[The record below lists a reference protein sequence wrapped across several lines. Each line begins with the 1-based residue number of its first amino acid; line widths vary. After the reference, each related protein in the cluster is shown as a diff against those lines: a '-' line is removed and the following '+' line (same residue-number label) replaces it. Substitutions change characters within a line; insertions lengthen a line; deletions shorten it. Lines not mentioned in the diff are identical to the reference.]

1 MVAYLRARSRAA
13 LVTAVAFYALLNLTS
28 AAAQTQTA
36 VEYYYSAWDHYF
48 VTAFPDEILAIDGGK
63 YGNTWQRT
71 GQTFNVW
78 IQPSAGADATC
89 RFFSVGF
96 DPKSSHFY
104 TNRADECAQLK
115 QGSGWQFEAVAF
127 YMQPLN
133 ASYDCPAG
141 TVMLFRLYNKSMGG
155 APNHRFTTNAA
166 TATQTM
172 AAGWGLEGDGAKG
185 GYACVP
191 QAPTPGTTAEGIW
204 RSNLVNGAILG
215 DGTYLFLYQAPGS
228 DTTVG
233 FVQGNGVSVN
243 GQFNSANARD
253 FNFAG
258 LGARNASFAAT
269 YIPRATLSGVMST
282 AYGNANFATAYDS
295 RYEQPASL
303 AAAAGTYSGLAA
315 SATTFAGQLGTH
327 VTLSASGDLSGTWG
341 TCSFVGTVA
350 PHGSVNSFDLSL
362 AFQGGSCVFGTG
374 SLSGSAYYDPVEHGL
389 FLMAINASR
398 TDGFLF
404 ATLAQ

>member
-1 MVAYLRARSRAA
+1 MV
-13 LVTAVAFYALLNLTS
+13 
-28 AAAQTQTA
+28 
-36 VEYYYSAWDHYF
+36 
-48 VTAFPDEILAIDGGK
+48 ILYRLFNGG
-63 YGNTWQRT
+63 
-71 GQTFNVW
+71 
-78 IQPSAGADATC
+78 
-89 RFFSVGF
+89 
-96 DPKSSHFY
+96 
-104 TNRADECAQLK
+104 
-115 QGSGWQFEAVAF
+115 
-127 YMQPLN
+127 
-133 ASYDCPAG
+133 
-141 TVMLFRLYNKSMGG
+141 MGG
-155 APNHRFTTNAA
+155 TPDHRFTTDAA
-166 TATQTM
+166 TAAQTV
-172 AAGWGLEGDGAKG
+172 AACWVLEGDGPKTA
-185 GYACVP
+185 YACVP
-191 QAPTPGTTAEGIW
+191 QVPTPGTTAEGIW
-204 RSNLVNGAILG
+204 CSSLVNGAILG

-233 FVQGNGVSVN
+233 FVQGNGVSVKS
-243 GQFNSANARD
+243 QFNTANARD

-258 LGARNASFAAT
+258 LGVRNASFAGT
-269 YIPRATLSGVMST
+269 YIPRATLSGMMST

-295 RYEQPASL
+295 RYEQPADLS
-303 AAAAGTYSGLAA
+303 AAAGRYSGLAA

-362 AFQGGSCVFGTG
+362 AFQGGSCVFGTS